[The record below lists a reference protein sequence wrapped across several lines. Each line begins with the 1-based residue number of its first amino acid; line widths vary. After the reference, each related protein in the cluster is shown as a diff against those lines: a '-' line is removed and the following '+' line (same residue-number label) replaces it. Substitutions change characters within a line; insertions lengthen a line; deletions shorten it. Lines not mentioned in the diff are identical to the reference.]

1 MSTCADGN
9 GSDGIATWQ
18 DAANLRMPTAA
29 NDNRPGGDAFTF
41 SSSIGGDDGAGVMN
55 GRMGSRGAARN
66 LRPTDLF
73 DDLAEGDGGF
83 RAPVPLCATRGRVRP
98 GK

>member
-1 MSTCADGN
+1 MATCADGS
-9 GSDGIATWQ
+9 GSDGIVTSQ

-29 NDNRPGGDAFTF
+29 NDNRPGDEAFTF
-41 SSSIGGDDGAGVMN
+41 SSSIGGDDGAGATSD
-55 GRMGSRGAARN
+55 RSGSRRAARN

-73 DDLAEGDGGF
+73 NDLAEDDGAF